1 MNNNLVKISLILN
14 GLLVVAVAVLFYF
27 HFKQPSSVAATS
39 EGKTEDTVSIANIE
53 MPKVPN
59 ARKIVFFNYDS
70 LTTKYEF
77 FKKIQRDMEARAR
90 GIENELMKKEQKLQ
104 EDYEFYQK
112 NAGAM
117 TEQHR
122 EAKERELTT
131 AQQELMALK
140 ENRSEQFAIQ
150 QQELNKQLMD
160 KLYGY
165 FNKLSKENNFDYIL
179 TYQKGLPGVV
189 FGADSLDITKELVEG
204 LNREYKKK

>member
-14 GLLVVAVAVLFYF
+14 GLLVVAVAVLFF
-27 HFKQPSSVAATS
+27 LHFKQPTSVSATS
-39 EGKTEDTVSIANIE
+39 EVKTEDTVSIANIE

-122 EAKERELTT
+122 ESKERELTT

-165 FNKLSKENNFDYIL
+165 FNKLSRENNFDYIL

>member
-14 GLLVVAVAVLFYF
+14 GLLVVAVAVLFYL
-27 HFKQPSSVAATS
+27 HFKQPTAVSAAS
-39 EGKTEDTVSIANIE
+39 EEKTEDTVSIANIE

>member
-1 MNNNLVKISLILN
+1 MNNNLVKISLLLN
-14 GLLVVAVAVLFYF
+14 GLLIVAVGILFYLQ
-27 HFKQPSSVAATS
+27 FKQPVGVAAAP
-39 EGKTEDTVSIANIE
+39 EGKAEDSVSIANIE

-70 LTTKYEF
+70 LTAKYEF
-77 FKKIQRDMEARAR
+77 FKKIQREMESKAR

-104 EDYEFYQK
+104 EDFEFYQK

-122 EAKERELTT
+122 ESKERELTK

-140 ENRSEQFAIQ
+140 ENRSEQFAVQ
-150 QQELNKQLMD
+150 QQEMNKQLMD

-165 FNKLSKENNFDYIL
+165 FDKLSRENNFDYIL

-204 LNREYKKK
+204 LNKEYKKK

>member
-14 GLLVVAVAVLFYF
+14 GLLVVAVAILFYL
-27 HFKQPSSVAATS
+27 HFKQPAALSATS
-39 EGKTEDTVSIANIE
+39 EGKTEDTVSVANIE
-53 MPKVPN
+53 MPKVPS

-70 LTTKYEF
+70 LTAKYEF
-77 FKKIQRDMEARAR
+77 FKKIQREMEAKAR
-90 GIENELMKKEQKLQ
+90 GIENELMRKEQKLQ
-104 EDYEFYQK
+104 EDFEFYQK

-140 ENRSEQFAIQ
+140 ENRSEQFANQ

-189 FGADSLDITKELVEG
+189 YGTDSLDITKELIEG

>member
-14 GLLVVAVAVLFYF
+14 GLLIVAVAVLFYL
-27 HFKQPSSVAATS
+27 HFKQPGEVSAAPEEKS
-39 EGKTEDTVSIANIE
+39 EDTISVANIE

-70 LTTKYEF
+70 LTAKYEF
-77 FKKIQRDMEARAR
+77 FKKIQREMETKAR
-90 GIENELMKKEQKLQ
+90 GIENELMRKEQKLQ
-104 EDYEFYQK
+104 EDFEFYQK

-122 EAKERELTT
+122 ESKERELTA
-131 AQQELMALK
+131 AQQELLALK

-165 FNKLSKENNFDYIL
+165 FNKLSRENNFDYIL

-189 FGADSLDITKELVEG
+189 FGADSLDITKELVDG